1 MERICFICVN
11 SLRNLAA
18 FHQIGYQI
26 SKEKD
31 WARKH
36 VMYHLCEWHDS
47 QHSIPNH
54 KTQFWNP
61 SVFKK
66 MIYIWNFHGTVLQIC
81 NCLMLYNQLLWS
93 SKTQVTLSDTTAPS
107 TTIFLRRIACSHIMV
122 GLLCY
127 AKTLSK
133 SGSRTV
139 CLILILVAWNLKYLS
154 LERHSFWDFLMQNF

>member
-1 MERICFICVN
+1 MERICCICVN

-47 QHSIPNH
+47 QHSNY
-54 KTQFWNP
+54 KTQFWNT
-61 SVFKK
+61 SNIKK
-66 MIYIWNFHGTVLQIC
+66 MIYIWHFRIPYYGTSK
-81 NCLMLYNQLLWS
+81 NLMLYNQLLWS

-107 TTIFLRRIACSHIMV
+107 TTVFLRRIACSHIMV

-139 CLILILVAWNLKYLS
+139 CLILILVAWNLKYLT
-154 LERHSFWDFLMQNF
+154 LEWHFFWDFLMHNF